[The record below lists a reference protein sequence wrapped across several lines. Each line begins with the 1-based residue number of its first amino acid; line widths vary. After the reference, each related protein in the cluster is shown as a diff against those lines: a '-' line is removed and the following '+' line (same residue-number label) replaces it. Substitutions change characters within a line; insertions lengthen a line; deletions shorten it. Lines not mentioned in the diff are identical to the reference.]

1 MHQQLYLVLKTKP
14 RQKCAEACAI
24 AAGNDVHASAAAHSH
39 ELFPFLE
46 SINGNLFQF
55 SGQFVKLRNWFPF
68 PFIEQLRRQVT
79 IVWIIDLVVLGEQ
92 KRTSVRHEGWIEN
105 NVALGQKTHQ
115 TLHLL
120 RLRFELLPKER
131 LTFGERQKVDLVS
144 FLDRQHL
151 STSHANVLKTL
162 HTEFHSMRH
171 RQGARYMPDDGEIT
185 GVSSAN
191 DLFQFRFFYAVVDLN
206 AVNALVG

>member
-14 RQKCAEACAI
+14 GEQCAEACAI

-105 NVALGQKTHQ
+105 NVALGQA
-115 TLHLL
+115 
-120 RLRFELLPKER
+120 KER